1 LSLSV
6 LIAAP
11 FANHDLIDLI
21 FASFHFQ
28 QYFGYIMGTS
38 FSGGRSRNTR
48 REPHTIGKQLVNFI
62 TCGSDSSAP
71 FVV

>member
-11 FANHDLIDLI
+11 FANNDLIDLI

-28 QYFGYIMGTS
+28 QYFSYIMGTS
-38 FSGGRSRNTR
+38 FSGGKSRC
-48 REPHTIGKQLVNFI
+48 IL
-62 TCGSDSSAP
+62 SSLP
-71 FVV
+71 QGPGGFVS